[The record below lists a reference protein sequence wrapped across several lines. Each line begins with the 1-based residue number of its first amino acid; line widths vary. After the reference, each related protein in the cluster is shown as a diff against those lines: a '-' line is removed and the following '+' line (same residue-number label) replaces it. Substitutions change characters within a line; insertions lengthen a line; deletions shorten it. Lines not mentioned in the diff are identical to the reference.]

1 MRSARGLVLAMV
13 GILGK
18 ELVDTV
24 VVVRPKDFAVGVR
37 KASHLPV
44 KGTEPWI
51 LVCLLVCCFQ
61 C

>member
-1 MRSARGLVLAMV
+1 MRSARDLVLEMV

-24 VVVRPKDFAVGVR
+24 VVVNFVVGVR

-44 KGTEPWI
+44 KGTEPLI
-51 LVCLLVCCFQ
+51 LVCLLVCCFSR
-61 C
+61 